1 MFQNVLKEVIF
12 SVLLK
17 ITLILKQFMEKKLN
31 DKYLFVI
38 NPISGGQA
46 KDNIVQM
53 IEEFC
58 KINKIPY
65 QIYFTSDN
73 NDSGNIKLLIEK
85 YSPKIIV
92 AGGGDGTVNLVAQHM
107 LNSDKLLG
115 ILPTGSGNG
124 LAKDLK
130 IPHANLKL
138 ALDTLI
144 NFKIKCIDTLTAN
157 GRYFMHICDLGFN
170 AHVVRL
176 FNKTKQRGILSYI
189 RFSIR
194 EFLKYKTFRYQ
205 ITTDKGYYKGLAFMI
220 TIANS
225 NQFGS
230 NLTINP
236 DGMVDDGEFE
246 IIIIK
251 RFPRKKIVGILFRL
265 LTDKINFSPYSLV
278 LKAKE
283 AVIHTKKEK
292 TLQYDGEIFGK
303 VRKVEIKIFPG
314 SLKVIIPVESQG

>member
-1 MFQNVLKEVIF
+1 MGTFINHNIPGSTSMDE
-12 SVLLK
+12 
-17 ITLILKQFMEKKLN
+17 KQYER
-31 DKYLFVI
+31 YLFVI

-53 IEEFC
+53 IDEFC
-58 KINKIPY
+58 EKNKIPH
-65 QIYFTSDN
+65 QTYFTSGK
-73 NDSGNIKLLIEK
+73 NDSENIKVLIEQ
-85 YSPKIIV
+85 YQPKIVV

-107 LNSDKLLG
+107 LNSDRLLG

-130 IPHANLKL
+130 IPQVNVKS

-144 NFKIKCIDTLTAN
+144 NFEVKNIDTLTAN

-176 FNKTKQRGILSYI
+176 FNETRNRGILSYI
-189 RFSIR
+189 RFTIS
-194 EFLKYKTFRYQ
+194 EFFKYKTFRYQ
-205 ITTDKGYYKGLAFMI
+205 ITTDQGNYKGLAFMI

-236 DGMVDDGEFE
+236 DGLPDDGVFE

-265 LTDKINFSPYSLV
+265 LTNKINFSPYSLV

-283 AVIHTKKEK
+283 AVISTKKEK
-292 TLQYDGEIFGK
+292 TLQYDGEIYGK
-303 VRKVEIKIFPG
+303 IRKVEIKILPG
-314 SLKVIIPVESQG
+314 SLKVATPVGSS